1 MKKWTAF
8 IICIILVAVFIVT
21 MFVVPPLLGWT
32 NPSILSWQDFLDS
45 ISTAEGLTIEIVS
58 QFIPV
63 VCVTIGSIF
72 LFIYLIKLIRG
83 KE

>member
-8 IICIILVAVFIVT
+8 IIGIILVVIFIIT
-21 MFVVPPLLGWT
+21 MFVVPPLFGWT

-45 ISTAEGLTIEIVS
+45 ISTAEGLIIGLVS
-58 QFIPV
+58 QAIPV
-63 VCVTIGSIF
+63 ICVTIGAIF
-72 LFIYLIKLIRG
+72 LIIFLVKLIRG

>member
-8 IICIILVAVFIVT
+8 IVGIILVAVFIIT
-21 MFVVPPLLGWT
+21 MFVIPLLLGWPT
-32 NPSILSWQDFLDS
+32 PALSSWQDTLDS

-72 LFIYLIKLIRG
+72 LFIFLIKLIRG